1 VGKRIGAILLTVLS
15 YVLIYTGI
23 RYLIKRFMG
32 EDAPY
37 SRFAA
42 TLGTLALSPRF
53 SYENENGQ
61 KELHARW
68 LLFRKK
74 KKVYP
79 FDDLLNQ
86 ESETVDGEEEEVPV
100 TDASITE
107 ETESA
112 PLNENGELPSEDD
125 SESAQ

>member
-1 VGKRIGAILLTVLS
+1 
-15 YVLIYTGI
+15 
-23 RYLIKRFMG
+23 MG

-86 ESETVDGEEEEVPV
+86 ESETVEGEEEEVPV

>member
-1 VGKRIGAILLTVLS
+1 MGKRIGAILLTVLS

-53 SYENENGQ
+53 SYENENGE

-86 ESETVDGEEEEVPV
+86 ESQAEEEGEEEQEGWMV
-100 TDASITE
+100 
-107 ETESA
+107 
-112 PLNENGELPSEDD
+112 
-125 SESAQ
+125 

>member
-1 VGKRIGAILLTVLS
+1 MGKRIVAILMTVLS
-15 YVLIYTGI
+15 YILIYTGI

-32 EDAPY
+32 ENAPY

-79 FDDLLNQ
+79 FGDWVAE
-86 ESETVDGEEEEVPV
+86 ESEAVEEEEVEVPKPEV
-100 TDASITE
+100 TPSE
-107 ETESA
+107 ETESSA
-112 PLNENGELPSEDD
+112 LEENPELPSEDD
-125 SESAQ
+125 SENVQ